1 MKELILNNSYINWME
16 GIINKYGYIDDSGF
30 LINNMDSLSEQDKDN
45 IYKLKKFYS
54 ELIKFRKQGIKD
66 YILEYNGN
74 YYLFGVDYD
83 YYCCTKCREFKDVI
97 HYKEFKNSFKK
108 SMNDIFDEL
117 KDTVCDS
124 LDKTDIKDVNKKL
137 NGINK
142 PTIVT
147 GVGGS
152 FIVSD
157 FASKVL
163 NKKNKIITRNSE
175 VRDLLDMDLTGFYN
189 ILSCSYSGSNYGV
202 DISFLNNLKHYLLTA
217 KDNDYSDV
225 NTIKY
230 NMDKEDSFI
239 SLGATLVP
247 CSILLNYY
255 LDGDKSFIDD
265 IHEYKYNFDTK
276 CDCFEI
282 FSGYDTSV
290 LSNYLDSTITE
301 AGIGIP
307 VVHDKYSYCHGRSTL
322 SVNRDNIAI
331 YFNKNTDLDKIMLEE
346 LPKYYKNVVK
356 IDVGEGLKGEYKALV
371 QVMYLS
377 KYLASEVNKDLAL
390 VDYSPIVKK
399 LYRFKGS
406 M

>member
-1 MKELILNNSYINWME
+1 MDELILNNSYVNWME
-16 GIINKYGYIDDSGF
+16 GIINKYGYIDNSWF
-30 LINNMDSLSEQDKDN
+30 LRYNMDNLSDQDKEY
-45 IYKLKKFYS
+45 IYKLRGFYS
-54 ELIKFRKQGIKD
+54 ELLKYGKKGIKD

-74 YYLFGVDYD
+74 YYLLGFDND
-83 YYCCTKCREFKDVI
+83 YYCIRSRENKDVI
-97 HYKEFKNSFKK
+97 HYRDFKNSFKK
-108 SMNDIFDEL
+108 NMNDIFNEL
-117 KDTVCDS
+117 KDTVSDS
-124 LDKTDIKDVNKKL
+124 LDNTDINDVNKKL
-137 NGINK
+137 KGINK
-142 PTIVT
+142 PTLVT

-163 NKKNKIITRNSE
+163 NKKNRIITRNSE

-189 ILSCSYSGSNYGV
+189 VLSCSYSGSNYGV
-202 DISFLNNLKHYLLTA
+202 EISFLNNLKHYLLTA
-217 KDNDYSDV
+217 KDNDDSDV
-225 NTIKY
+225 NIIKY

-255 LDGDKSFIDD
+255 LDGDRSFIED

-301 AGIGIP
+301 TGIGIP

-322 SVNRDNIAI
+322 SINRNNIAI
-331 YFNKNTDLDKIMLEE
+331 YFNKGTDLDKIMLEE

-356 IDVGEGLKGEYKALV
+356 IDVEDGLRGEYKALV

-377 KYLASEVNKDLAL
+377 KYLASEADKDLAL

>member
-1 MKELILNNSYINWME
+1 MEELILNNSYINWIE
-16 GIINKYGYIDDSGF
+16 GIINKYGSIDDLF
-30 LINNMDSLSEQDKDN
+30 FVRNNKNDLSDLDKDN
-45 IYKLKKFYS
+45 IYRLRDFYS
-54 ELIKFRKQGIKD
+54 EVLKFGKKGVID
-66 YILEYNGN
+66 YALEYNGN
-74 YYLFGVDYD
+74 IYVFSFDGECYS
-83 YYCCTKCREFKDVI
+83 CRRCGAVKDVI
-97 HYKEFKNSFKK
+97 HYRNFKNSFKK
-108 SMNDIFDEL
+108 NMNDIFGEL

-124 LDKTDIKDVNKKL
+124 LDKTDIGDVNKKL
-137 NGINK
+137 KSINK
-142 PTIVT
+142 PTLVT

-175 VRDLLDMDLTGFYN
+175 IRDLLDMDLTGFYN
-189 ILSCSYSGSNYGV
+189 VLSCSYSGSNYGV
-202 DISFLNNLKHYLLTA
+202 EISFLNNLKHYLLTA

-230 NMDKEDSFI
+230 NMEKEDSFI

-255 LDGDKSFIDD
+255 LDGDKSFLDD

-331 YFNKNTDLDKIMLEE
+331 YFNKDTDLDKIMLEE
-346 LPKYYKNVVK
+346 LPKYYKNVIK
-356 IDVGEGLKGEYKALV
+356 IDVEGGLRGEYKALV
-371 QVMYLS
+371 EVMYLS
-377 KYLASEVNKDLAL
+377 KYLASEARKDLAL

-399 LYRFKGS
+399 LYRFKGT